1 MVPIHRL
8 RGMGRFLAQEL
19 SEMQMGAAPGTAEG
33 YTAVGG
39 VKIPGEATKLEGG
52 PLFTRAKLANYVLN
66 VWVCLGF
73 DFTGFINH

>member
-1 MVPIHRL
+1 MVPIQHL

-19 SEMQMGAAPGTAEG
+19 SEMQMGAPGTAEG
-33 YTAVGG
+33 HRAVGG

-52 PLFTRAKLANYVLN
+52 PLFKRAKLANYLLN

>member
-1 MVPIHRL
+1 
-8 RGMGRFLAQEL
+8 MGRFLAQEL